1 MEIHSIKNP
10 TKAILEMENLGILQ
24 TTEASFTNRVQE
36 IEEKIA
42 GIEDMREK
50 MNTSVQRQC

>member
-1 MEIHSIKNP
+1 
-10 TKAILEMENLGILQ
+10 MENLGILQ

-50 MNTSVQRQC
+50 MNMSVQRQC